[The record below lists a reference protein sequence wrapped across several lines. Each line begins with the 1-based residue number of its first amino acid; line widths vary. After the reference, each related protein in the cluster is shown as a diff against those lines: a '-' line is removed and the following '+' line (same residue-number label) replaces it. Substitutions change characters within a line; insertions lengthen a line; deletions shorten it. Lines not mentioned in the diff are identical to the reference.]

1 MKTLTLTSKTYAF
14 LYLNNIVL
22 NPQAETEVSTTG
34 LSTSNYTQLSDYIRR
49 GMIEVDSSTLTF
61 IEGKALSSEGV
72 KSINGKSGTV
82 VITNTDVGAPS
93 LSEFTMLK
101 ELAIS
106 MSKVIYPPVE
116 ASL

>member
-1 MKTLTLTSKTYAF
+1 METLTLTSKTYAF

-34 LSTSNYTQLSDYIRR
+34 LSTSNYTQLSEYIRR

-82 VITNTDVGAPS
+82 VITTTDVGAPS
-93 LSEFTMLK
+93 LSEFTVFK
-101 ELAIS
+101 DIVNR
-106 MSKVIYPPVE
+106 MSVIE
-116 ASL
+116 TDIN

>member
-1 MKTLTLTSKTYAF
+1 METLTLTSKTYAF

-22 NPQAETEVSTTG
+22 NPQAETKVSTTG
-34 LSTSNYTQLSDYIRR
+34 LSISNYTQLSDYIRR
-49 GMIEVDSSTLTF
+49 GMVEVDSPTLTF

-93 LSEFTMLK
+93 LSEFAVLK
-101 ELAIS
+101 EIVDS
-106 MSKVIYPPVE
+106 MSEVVP
-116 ASL
+116 A

>member
-1 MKTLTLTSKTYAF
+1 METLTLTSKTYAF

-61 IEGKALSSEGV
+61 IEGKTLNGEGV
-72 KSINGKSGTV
+72 ISINGKSGTV
-82 VITNTDVGAPS
+82 VITNTDVYAPS
-93 LSEFTMLK
+93 LSEFTILK
-101 ELAIS
+101 DRVIS
-106 MSKVIYPPVE
+106 MSEVVPV
-116 ASL
+116 

>member
-34 LSTSNYTQLSDYIRR
+34 LSISNYTQLSDYIRR
-49 GMIEVDSSTLTF
+49 GMIKVDSSTLTF
-61 IEGKALSSEGV
+61 IEGKSLSSEGV

-93 LSEFTMLK
+93 LSEFTILK
-101 ELAIS
+101 DRVIS
-106 MSKVIYPPVE
+106 MSEVVP
-116 ASL
+116 AQT

>member
-1 MKTLTLTSKTYAF
+1 METLTLTSKTYAF

-22 NPQAETEVSTTG
+22 NPQAETKVSTTG
-34 LSTSNYTQLSDYIRR
+34 LSTSNYTQLAEYIRR
-49 GMIEVDSSTLTF
+49 GMIKVDSSTLTF

-93 LSEFTMLK
+93 LSEFTILK
-101 ELAIS
+101 DRVIS
-106 MSKVIYPPVE
+106 MSEEVP
-116 ASL
+116 AQD